1 MYIDRNHASAEN
13 VMSEFELGQ
22 LGDGEVAY
30 IKLLEPGEADDLF
43 PGLDGIPAG
52 INLYALTAADGTPL
66 ALTDSRSAALAHAVD
81 GELDVASVH

>member
-1 MYIDRNHASAEN
+1 MNTERNNAHKTD

-30 IKLLEPGEADDLF
+30 IKLLEPGQADNLF
-43 PGLDGIPAG
+43 PGLDGIPDG

-66 ALTDSRSAALAHAVD
+66 ALTDSRSAAVAHAMED
-81 GELDVASVH
+81 ELAVASVH